1 MHSSLNLFRI
11 LASAV
16 KPIAVSAV
24 LGAGSFGLWQFAI
37 AGLVLGGGGGSI
49 DVSSA
54 TEQAPPLIVF
64 SEFGPTEDTLWSA
77 PADDPSERTVI
88 AAVRHAP
95 EYGILASVSPDGSL
109 IAYTVLPPELPKP
122 SADAPAEVWVIGS
135 NGSEPRL
142 LASDADL
149 LIAPVW
155 SPDSASVVFR
165 RSESGDNVAGTFRL
179 VRLDLSGRETELL
192 ELDRGLFP
200 VGFSPDGAE
209 LYYTELSQAGTELA
223 RVNVGTLTR
232 EAVAHLSDDFTR
244 DWHLS
249 PDGRQLSFLAPAA
262 ASDTPAFRAMVV
274 DTDSAAGPKQVREGT
289 AGDFNPIWH
298 PNSRD
303 LTLGQEPQRGEKEA
317 AVRLNALGGAPDELE
332 GPEKG
337 FDVPLSWSPDGSYL
351 ALRSFEGSSALEPGR
366 ERMVILEPK
375 GERKEL
381 KWDGELYLAGWIRE
395 R

>member
-16 KPIAVSAV
+16 KPLAVSAV

-37 AGLVLGGGGGSI
+37 AGLVLGGGGEGLGLST
-49 DVSSA
+49 A

-77 PADDPSERTVI
+77 PADDPSKRTVI
-88 AAVRHAP
+88 AAVPHAP

-109 IAYTVLPPELPKP
+109 IAYTVLPPEVPKP

-165 RSESGDNVAGTFRL
+165 RSESRDNVAGTFRL
-179 VRLDLSGRETELL
+179 VRVDLSGREAELL
-192 ELDRGLFP
+192 EMDRGLFP

-209 LYYTELSQAGTELA
+209 LYYTELSQVGTDLA
-223 RVNVGTLTR
+223 RLDVDTLVP

-249 PDGRQLSFLAPAA
+249 PDGRRLSYLEPVA
-262 ASDTPAFRAMVV
+262 ASGAPSFRAMVV
-274 DTDSAAGPKQVREGT
+274 DTDSGVVPEPVRAST

-303 LTLGQEPQRGEKEA
+303 VTLGQEPQDGEEEA
-317 AVRLNALGGAPDELE
+317 AVRVHALGGETNELE
-332 GPEKG
+332 GPDEG
-337 FDVPLSWSPDGSYL
+337 FDVPLSWSPDGSFL
-351 ALRSFEGSSALEPGR
+351 ALRSFDGSSALEPGR
-366 ERMVILEPK
+366 ERIVTLGPE
-375 GERKEL
+375 GERVEVKRSA
-381 KWDGELYLAGWIRE
+381 ELYLAGWIRE